1 MRKLN
6 RLFLIFLCLM
16 MAAGLSCMT
25 AFAETDDAGVTY
37 TVTVYSG
44 NSGTFSDGST
54 VKVINGL
61 HLGDEVQL
69 NINSDDYKPVLN
81 DDVADKYYARGFKI
95 AGHDNDEISQLQ
107 LVNYKHKVD
116 GDASFTVAYGM
127 KGGLVKY
134 TVNYVDESGKE
145 LIPSEEYYGMAGDT
159 PVVSYQYVEGYKP
172 EAYNIGRTLKKNEE
186 ENVFNFVYTQA
197 AATTTTTTVTQQVV
211 NGGNGNTNANAGTN
225 GGANGGTNGAGANN
239 AAGGDGTGNAA
250 ATTDGTTI
258 NDNPTP
264 QASEPEQI
272 SIEDSDTPQVE
283 PEDAGLTDTQRQLL
297 KAAAIGGGCVVVLAI
312 ALAALLIK
320 RRKENQDTSASYDN
334 Q

>member
-6 RLFLIFLCLM
+6 RLFIIFLSLI
-16 MAAGLSCMT
+16 MAAGISCMT
-25 AFAETDDAGVTY
+25 VLAETDDAGVTY

-54 VKVINGL
+54 VKKISGL

-69 NINSDDYKPVLN
+69 DINSDEYKPVLN
-81 DDVADKYYARGFKI
+81 ANAADKYYARGFKI
-95 AGHDNDEISQLQ
+95 AGHDNDEMSQLQ

-134 TVNYVDESGKE
+134 TVNYVDEAGKA
-145 LIPSEEYYGMAGDT
+145 LLPSSEYYGMAGDT
-159 PVVSYQYVEGYKP
+159 PVVSYQFVEGYRP
-172 EAYNIGRTLKKNEE
+172 ASNNIGRTLKKDES
-186 ENVFNFVYTQA
+186 ENVFNFVYTKA
-197 AATTTTTTVTQQVV
+197 PAGTTTVTEEVV
-211 NGGNGNTNANAGTN
+211 EGGGGAANAGGGGGAGGGAGNAGTN
-225 GGANGGTNGAGANN
+225 AE
-239 AAGGDGTGNAA
+239 
-250 ATTDGTTI
+250 GTTI

-272 SIEDSDTPQVE
+272 TIEDSDTPEAQPQNE
-283 PEDAGLTDTQRQLL
+283 GMTDSQRQLA
-297 KAAAIGGGCVVVLAI
+297 KAIAIGAGCVAVLAI

-320 RRKENQDTSASYDN
+320 RRKDN
-334 Q
+334 QETAA